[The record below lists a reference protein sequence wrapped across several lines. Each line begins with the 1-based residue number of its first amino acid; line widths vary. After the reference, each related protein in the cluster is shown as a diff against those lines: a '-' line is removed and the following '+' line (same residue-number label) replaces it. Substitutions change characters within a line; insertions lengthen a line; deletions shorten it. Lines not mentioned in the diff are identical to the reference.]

1 MNDPEALQRKLTE
14 LDLKLDLLTKRMFA
28 PAYAEASAGRYV
40 TAILQILHNPATQKA
55 GRQGVVG
62 FREMLHYLNQNEKDF
77 FRHKAWRT
85 RREFWRAP
93 PPQASTANSSG

>member
-1 MNDPEALQRKLTE
+1 MNDPEAIQRKLTE

-28 PAYAEASAGRYV
+28 YV

-62 FREMLHYLNQNEKDF
+62 FREMLHYLNQNEKIE
-77 FRHKAWRT
+77 
-85 RREFWRAP
+85 RRRRL
-93 PPQASTANSSG
+93 